1 MKPVIKYN
9 GGKSRELK
17 IIKPYFPEFDTYV
30 EPFVGGGSVFF
41 NLEKK
46 NSIINDLNPV
56 LVAFY
61 KDLAFNREQLIAEL
75 KMLDNTEEC
84 YYNVRDMFNEVVDS
98 PFLKSTLFVYLNR
111 TCFSGMSRYNSK
123 GHMNV
128 PFGRYKT
135 YHPWDFLTEEASNLL
150 KETNI
155 TSGNFEEIF
164 NQYNSPEHFFYCDP
178 PYLSPFRNYVPFAQF
193 NEEEHV
199 RLAEIFKES
208 KAKIMINISD
218 LGIIRELYEEYIVH
232 EYDKTYAFNVKDRM
246 RENNNVKH
254 LIITNYKVEI

>member
-17 IIKPYFPEFDTYV
+17 VIKPYFPEFDTYV
-30 EPFVGGGSVFF
+30 EPFVGGASVFF
-41 NLEKK
+41 DLNQKG
-46 NSIINDLNPV
+46 SFINDLNPI
-56 LVAFY
+56 LVQFY
-61 KDLAFNREQLIAEL
+61 KDLAFKREQLIHEL
-75 KMLDNTEEC
+75 KQLENTEEC
-84 YYNVRDMFNEVVDS
+84 YYQVRDMFNEVIPTS
-98 PFLKSTLFVYLNR
+98 FMKSTLFVYLNR

-135 YHPWDFLTEEASNLL
+135 YHPWNFLTEEASDLL
-150 KETNI
+150 KETTIYNG
-155 TSGNFEEIF
+155 TFEEVF
-164 NQYNSPEHFFYCDP
+164 EKHNSQEHFIYCDP
-178 PYLSPFRNYVPFAQF
+178 PYLSPFRNYVPFAEF
-193 NEEEHV
+193 NEAEHI

-208 KAKIMINISD
+208 KSKIMINISD
-218 LGIIRELYEEYIVH
+218 LGIIRELYQDYIVH

-254 LIITNYKVEI
+254 LIITNY